1 MKIWYNKV
9 NESRRSVLETAES
22 SVTIGRDTE
31 NDIVLRSPL
40 VSRQHAVVRL
50 DGDRLLIENVGLN
63 SCLVGDKE
71 LLGGE
76 QAEFAPGTKVR
87 IWPFTLTFETEVAP
101 TVTPREV
108 EAHLRGVLAT
118 LELKIHQKLL
128 ERLDLYELENNRVHT
143 RENIL
148 LLENNIEDVCR
159 ELEVFGRDNEPLLD
173 ELTVLTLRD
182 LLINQL
188 IMETGHEEFFDLASL
203 TSNEFDVPA
212 TLVPERETELHNL
225 LQYTR
230 ERMEL
235 DKLSDVSSQI
245 YLLEEKF
252 AEVAQLVRI
261 HLHAELRKYMVL
273 RTLKKDLKD
282 TVFGFGP
289 LQDLLRAPT
298 ISEIMVV
305 RSDQIYVERGGVIE
319 RSGRRF
325 ISEKVTESIIERIV
339 AQVGRRIDKST
350 PLVDARLPDGS
361 RVNAIIPPLAT
372 RGPCLTIRK
381 FPVQRMTMDDLLE
394 LGSITEPAARFLRA
408 AVIDHRNVLVS
419 GGTGTGKTTMLNV
432 LSSFIPFKERIVTIE
447 DTQELRLHQEHVVSL
462 ESKLAN
468 VEGTGQY
475 TIRDLVRNALRMR
488 PDRIIV
494 GECRGGEALDML
506 QAMNTGHDGSLTT
519 VHANSAE
526 EVIERLEVL
535 VLMAADLPVLSI
547 HRQIAS
553 AVDLIVHISRL
564 PGGRRKVTQIAEVV
578 GLDPDTNDVVLADI
592 FNFRDGQRLQPTGYL
607 PSFIDSLVEKT
618 LLDLGF
624 LYAGW
629 ESTRDVRTVPSS
641 RITVVSQPPAG
652 AAASPATISHIPE
665 SPDKSEPPPK
675 GKPLRSDKA
684 TVAPPEAP
692 RPAAPTTPA
701 PAAKGGSQPAKETA
715 KPTKGATSRTE
726 RTGAT
731 QTTKPLPAAAA
742 PEAPSSTPG
751 SAPQPAAANARAD
764 WYCRIMGAEFG
775 PMTEEDLVIIYRSGQ
790 LAAHDLVREGPHGQ
804 WFPAG
809 STTLLQGQK

>member
-1 MKIWYNKV
+1 VKIWYNKV
-9 NESRRSVLETAES
+9 NESRRTLFETEAIE
-22 SVTIGRDTE
+22 VTIGRDND

-40 VSRQHAVVRL
+40 ISRQHAIIRL
-50 DGDRLLIENVGLN
+50 RDGQLSVQNVGLN
-63 SCLVGDKE
+63 SCLVGDRE

-76 QAEFAPGTKVR
+76 EAAFTPGIKLR
-87 IWPFTLTFETEVAP
+87 IWPYTLTFESEVAA
-101 TVTPREV
+101 TVTPQEV
-108 EAHLRGVLAT
+108 EAHLRGVMAA
-118 LELKIHQKLL
+118 LELRIHQKLL
-128 ERLDLYELENNRVHT
+128 ERLDLYELENNRVHN
-143 RENIL
+143 RDNIL

-159 ELEVFGRDNEPLLD
+159 ELEVFGQHNESLLD

-182 LLINQL
+182 LLVNQI
-188 IMETGHEEFFDLASL
+188 IMETEHDDFFDLASI
-203 TSNEFDVPA
+203 TANEFDVPA

-225 LQYTR
+225 LQYIR
-230 ERMEL
+230 EKLRL
-235 DKLSDVSSQI
+235 DEISDVSDKI
-245 YLLEEKF
+245 YFLEERF
-252 AEVAQLVRI
+252 GEVAAAVRI
-261 HLHAELRKYMVL
+261 HLHAELRKYIVL

-305 RSDQIYVERGGVIE
+305 KSDQIYVERGGVIE

-408 AVIDHRNVLVS
+408 AVIDHRNILIS
-419 GGTGTGKTTMLNV
+419 GGTGTGKTTLLNV
-432 LSSFIPFKERIVTIE
+432 LSSFIPYKERIVTIE

-462 ESKLAN
+462 EAKPPN

-488 PDRIIV
+488 PDRIVV

-519 VHANSAE
+519 IHANSAE
-526 EVIERLEVL
+526 EVIERMEVL

-553 AVDLIVHISRL
+553 AIDLIVQITRL
-564 PGGRRKVTQIAEVV
+564 PGGRRAVTQIAEVV
-578 GLDPDTNDVVLADI
+578 GVDPETHDVILADI
-592 FNFRDGQRLQPTGYL
+592 FNFRDGKSLKPTGFL
-607 PSFIDSLVEKT
+607 PSFIDSLVDKT
-618 LLDLGF
+618 LLDLEF

-629 ESTRDVRTVPSS
+629 QSHGDVRTVPSE
-641 RITVVSQPPAG
+641 RITQEPGRPRSPTTVTITASPSEPAAERGGGHRAAEPPVVPDMPPPLPPPLPPHIGQG
-652 AAASPATISHIPE
+652 APPGRRAASAGPE
-665 SPDKSEPPPK
+665 
-675 GKPLRSDKA
+675 
-684 TVAPPEAP
+684 P
-692 RPAAPTTPA
+692 R
-701 PAAKGGSQPAKETA
+701 GGHHQKH
-715 KPTKGATSRTE
+715 
-726 RTGAT
+726 
-731 QTTKPLPAAAA
+731 
-742 PEAPSSTPG
+742 
-751 SAPQPAAANARAD
+751 AANAAVPTPHSETVASQATD
-764 WYCRIMGAEFG
+764 NGDEEEWYCRIMGNEFG
-775 PMTEEDLVIIYRSGQ
+775 PLTAEDLINIYRSGQ
-790 LAAHDLVREGPHGQ
+790 LAPHDLVRHGAEGQ

-809 STTLLQGQK
+809 STTLLQGQR